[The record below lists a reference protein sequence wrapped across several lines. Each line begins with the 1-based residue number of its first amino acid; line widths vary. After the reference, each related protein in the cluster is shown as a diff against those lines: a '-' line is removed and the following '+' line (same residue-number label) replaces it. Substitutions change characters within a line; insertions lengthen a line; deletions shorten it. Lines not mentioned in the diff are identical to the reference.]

1 VSDVLKGIFHVNL
14 DNSVEAYCESDSVTI
29 VFNGIVSRNRV
40 IDGKMVVVEIN
51 AVETTRR
58 VYIEVGTSE
67 EIK

>member
-1 VSDVLKGIFHVNL
+1 VSDVSKGIFHVNL

-51 AVETTRR
+51 AAETTRR